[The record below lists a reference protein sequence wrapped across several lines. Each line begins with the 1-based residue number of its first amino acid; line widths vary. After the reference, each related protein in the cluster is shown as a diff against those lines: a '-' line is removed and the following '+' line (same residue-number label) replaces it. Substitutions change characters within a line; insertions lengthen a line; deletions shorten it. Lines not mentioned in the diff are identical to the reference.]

1 MAPEAIAPFTDS
13 SSKDKGVMRLG
24 KPSDIW
30 SLGCILYQ
38 IIYGRPPFAA
48 LNTIQKLHAIPN
60 VKYEISFPA
69 SGDADAVE
77 SIQACLVRNPRQRTT
92 IRGETG
98 LLSRSFLTHSTKHR
112 TDEVAKQSNT
122 SSSAIS
128 LQHINSVVEA
138 VVEELSST
146 LTSTPTAED
155 LDSLGIVVWSRLNSI
170 KSSVIADRAQT
181 IIPSSSMC
189 GAQQAPARPPLGHI
203 PLSFAENQQRLPIK
217 DASPPRKHD
226 TRSLLEGRINAL
238 RNFLTVD
245 TDKSG
250 IHGD

>member
-1 MAPEAIAPFTDS
+1 
-13 SSKDKGVMRLG
+13 
-24 KPSDIW
+24 
-30 SLGCILYQ
+30 
-38 IIYGRPPFAA
+38 
-48 LNTIQKLHAIPN
+48 LHAIPN
-60 VKYEISFPA
+60 VKYEISYPA

-122 SSSAIS
+122 SSSSAIS

-189 GAQQAPARPPLGHI
+189 GAQQAPARPPLGNI
-203 PLSFAENQQRLPIK
+203 ALSFAQNQQQQKLPTK
-217 DASPPRKHD
+217 DASPPEKHD

-245 TDKSG
+245 TDSKSV